1 MLDLLALQSSSAHPT
16 LVTLLYTLLL
26 AFLLSSA
33 LAYVYEKTFMGLS
46 YSRNFVQS
54 IVLSAIVAAT
64 VMQAIGDNVGRGLGM
79 MGALAIVRFRSSF
92 KDPRD
97 IMFLF
102 ASLGAGIG
110 CGVFAWGV
118 AIGGTVA
125 FIVAALVLSRA
136 GIGTKHFFDGLLRF
150 SMPNTPEARH
160 ALEGALRAHL
170 KTFVLVTLREMEG
183 GARLDCAYQIRLK
196 ARHPAADMLTTLSK
210 IEGLSGTHFL
220 MQEATTEM

>member
-1 MLDLLALQSSSAHPT
+1 MLDLLALQSSAANPT
-16 LVTLLYTLLL
+16 LVTLVYTLLL
-26 AFLLSSA
+26 CFILSSS

-46 YSRNFVQS
+46 YSRNFVQAL
-54 IVLSAIVAAT
+54 VLSSLVAAT

-118 AIGGTVA
+118 AIGGTIA
-125 FIVAALVLSRA
+125 FIIAALVLARA

-150 SMPNTPEARH
+150 SMPNSPEARQ
-160 ALEGALRAHL
+160 ALENAMKNHLR
-170 KTFVLVTLREMEG
+170 TFVLVTLREMD
-183 GARLDCAYQIRLK
+183 GAKRLDCAYQIRLK
-196 ARHPAADMLTTLSK
+196 SRHTAADMLTSLSK

>member
-1 MLDLLALQSSSAHPT
+1 MIDLLTLQNSAANPTMVT
-16 LVTLLYTLLL
+16 LVYSLLL
-26 AFLLSSA
+26 AFMLSSS
-33 LAYVYEKTFMGLS
+33 LAFVYEKTFMGLS

-54 IVLSAIVAAT
+54 MVLSSLVT
-64 VMQAIGDNVGRGLGM
+64 TMVMQAIGDNVGRGLGM
-79 MGALAIVRFRSSF
+79 MGALSIVRFRSSF

-110 CGVFAWGV
+110 CGTFSWGV
-118 AIGGTVA
+118 ATGGTIA

-136 GIGTKHFFDGLLRF
+136 GIGTHHFFDGLLRF
-150 SMPNTPEARH
+150 SMPNTTEARH
-160 ALEGALRAHL
+160 ALEATLKFHLR
-170 KTFVLVTLREMEG
+170 TFVLVTLREMEG

-196 ARHPAADMLTTLSK
+196 PRRPAADLLTDMSK
-210 IEGLSGTHFL
+210 IQGLSGTHFL

>member
-1 MLDLLALQSSSAHPT
+1 
-16 LVTLLYTLLL
+16 LL
-26 AFLLSSA
+26 AFLLSSSIA
-33 LAYVYEKTFMGLS
+33 FIYEKTFMGLS
-46 YSRNFVQS
+46 YSRNFVQAL
-54 IVLSAIVAAT
+54 VLSSLVAAT

-97 IMFLF
+97 IMFLL
-102 ASLGAGIG
+102 ASLAAGIG
-110 CGVFAWGV
+110 CGTFSWGV

-125 FIVAALVLSRA
+125 FIIAALVLSRA

-150 SMPNTPEARH
+150 SMPNTSEARH
-160 ALEGALRAHL
+160 ALETALRAHL
-170 KTFVLVTLREMEG
+170 RTFVLVTLREMEG

-196 ARHPAADMLTTLSK
+196 NRHPAADLLTELAK